1 MPPLSFEEARAQF
14 PVLERIAYLNA
25 GTFGPI
31 GRTTAEAVQAELE
44 RDVADGRSGMPYFG
58 RVMGLRQAMR
68 ASLAAL
74 VSADPLQVALTAS
87 TTDGCNIVLAGLG
100 LGPADE
106 IVTTTDEHF
115 GLIGPLAASAARVV
129 VVAPDPEA
137 IRAAVTPRTR
147 LLALSQVLWTTGRV
161 LPVRE
166 LREATGIPVL
176 VDGAQSVGATSVD
189 AAGLDFLTISGQKW
203 LCGPDS
209 TGALVVADP
218 DRLRVASPSY
228 FSQAGYEPDGRFEP
242 RPGAARFESNWWP
255 PSSLA
260 GLLAAIEVRPA
271 WAFDHAA
278 AVAARCR
285 ALLATRVDVVTPDPC
300 STLVAFRAPGDP
312 SELVETLATAGVHVR
327 EIPGTGL
334 IRVSCGWWTSDG
346 DLDRLLAALPA

>member
-1 MPPLSFEEARAQF
+1 MPPAGFEGARAGF

-25 GTFGPI
+25 GTFGPLA
-31 GRTTAEAVQAELE
+31 RATFDAVQRELE
-44 RDVADGRSGMPYFG
+44 RDLETGRSGVAYFV
-58 RVMGLRQAMR
+58 RAMELREATR
-68 ASLAAL
+68 ARLAAL

-100 LGPADE
+100 LGPEDE

-115 GLIGPLAASAARVV
+115 GLLGPLGASGARVI
-129 VVAPDPEA
+129 VAEPDPDA

-147 LLALSQVLWTTGRV
+147 LLALSQVLWTTGCV

-166 LREATGIPVL
+166 LREATGLPVL
-176 VDGAQSVGATSVD
+176 VDGAQSVGAIPVD

-228 FSQAGYEPDGRFEP
+228 FSHAGYEPDGSYTP
-242 RPGAARFESNWWP
+242 RPGAARFEPNWWP
-255 PSSLA
+255 PSSLV
-260 GLLAAIEVRPA
+260 GLLAAIEARPT

-278 AVAARCR
+278 AVAERCR
-285 ALLATRVDVVTPDPC
+285 ALLAARVDVVTPDPC
-300 STLVAFRAPGDP
+300 STLVAFRAPGNP
-312 SELVETLATAGVHVR
+312 SDLVETLFTRGVHVR

-334 IRVSCGWWTSDG
+334 IRVSCGWWTSDD
-346 DLDRLLAALPA
+346 DLDRLLAALST